1 VAPNNATLTPG
12 TYEGAQRHPF
22 QSAGNPGI
30 SVSGDGRAC
39 NAHTGRFVVLEA
51 NYAVDGSVVSFAA
64 DYEQHCDGGIPAL
77 FGSVRFNFA
86 TSPSHFAAYAGD
98 GQLGMVDAEVPTP
111 PSVVLLDDTGFPL
124 SGSTVTFAV
133 TTGGGTLLEATQ
145 ITNSA
150 GIATVGGWILG
161 PGEGTNNN
169 TITATT
175 PSLPGS
181 EVTFTASAGPQ
192 SPPTMLDPIVTQVVT
207 GGGHSCAVTAAG
219 GVKCWGANSQSQLG
233 GFSSPLLRTS
243 PVDVPGLSAG
253 VASLAAGKIH
263 TCALSTSGAVSC
275 WGGNSYGQVG
285 DGTTSLGQGTV
296 TAVSGLGTGVAAI
309 ASGPGALHTCALT
322 TTGSVKCWGN
332 NGHGQLGDG
341 TTTLRS
347 TPVSVLGMAS
357 GVVAL
362 SVGSDHTCALNVLGG
377 VKCWGNNLDGQ
388 LGDGTNSET
397 WTPVDVSGLTGGVT
411 ALGAGGNH
419 TCALVSGGVKCWGLN
434 SDGQLGD
441 GTLSPRNTAADVPN
455 LTSGVVRLASGVGHT
470 CALTGFG
477 GVKCW
482 GRNDDAQLGDGTTVN
497 RTTPVRVAGL
507 RDRIGDVAAGAS
519 HTCAVT
525 TTGGVKCLGWNNS
538 GQLGDGTATPRS
550 GAVGVAGLSDG
561 IKSASGGLFH
571 TCVVT
576 GGGGVKCGGNNLD
589 GQLGDGTT
597 VSPRLNAVDT
607 IGLRSGVST
616 TSAGGYHSCA
626 LTLDGGATCWGY
638 NGFGGLGNGTYTP
651 RSQPGWVNT
660 LTFGVGQV
668 ASGLYHTC
676 ALGSWGGVMCWGNNA
691 NGQLGNGTTGYSP
704 TVQYVSGLSSGVIS
718 IATGQFHTCA
728 VTVAGGV
735 KCWGSNVNGKLG
747 DGTTTQ
753 RLTPVDVVGLSGVVS
768 ISAGAQHTCAATSAG
783 AVKCWGS
790 NTSGQLGDGT
800 TTARSTPVQV
810 SGLESGAKNVSAGV
824 AHTCAVTSPGGLMC
838 WGWNGDGEL
847 GDGSLTSRS
856 VPVAVPGLAN
866 SVARVTTGSYHTC
879 AVTIGGGLKCW
890 GYNAYGALGDGTTTL
905 RSSPVAIQLGQSI
918 AFAPPAGLSKG
929 VPTALVASST
939 SRLPLTFDTWTPS
952 TCTVTGNR
960 VTVLATGS
968 AWCGIRVSQTGN
980 DTFAAAP
987 QQLRLIEILPTVSIG
1002 NTSVLEGSSGPAPA
1016 AFTVALS
1023 GPSIRTVTASFATTN
1038 VNATSPTDYSA
1049 TSGTVTFAPG
1059 ETSKMI
1065 NVDVVGD
1072 TSPEPTGYFKVTLSA
1087 LSGAGP
1093 GNLEAIMAII
1103 DDDNPD
1109 PVLIGVSSVSGP
1121 EGYTGGS
1128 TLFFPVRLS
1137 RPAIA
1142 PVTVNYTTVAGTAAA
1157 NADYTTTAGQLAFA
1171 VGEFEKFISVPVLG
1185 DAVSEPNETLT
1196 LALSSPS
1203 GAAFSPGAD
1212 SAIGTILNDDLSTI
1226 SVTDY
1231 SIVEGTTGTPSTL
1244 AFTVILSATST
1255 STVTVD
1261 YATSDGTATAGSDY
1275 TSTSGQLSF
1284 PPGYVSLVVQVPVT
1298 QDAVIEPNETVLL
1311 NLSNAVGATIFDN
1324 QGVGTIQADDGL
1336 LVSVGDKTTTEG
1348 NLGFTPV
1355 AFTVSLSAA
1364 PTSAVSVDWA
1374 TGDGTATAPLDYT
1387 AASGTL
1393 TFAIGETSK
1402 TVSVQ
1407 VVGDTGEETYETFF
1421 LRLSNPTGGASLGDA
1436 EGQGTITNTD
1446 GSTDRSRLM
1455 FHNFV
1460 TNRLYRWH
1468 MKDGGTLDTFNWVTP
1483 WSTDPGWTVGAV
1495 ADFDRDGQL
1504 DYLWH
1509 NTNTGKLLVWY
1520 IEGDNLK
1527 GYLFPFTYDLEVGWS
1542 VATVFDA
1549 NGDGASDIVYYDT
1562 RTPAQSATSG
1572 NVRVVL
1578 HDNGTMLGSYTLD
1591 QNLPVAGT
1599 VRVVNAVDADNDGD
1613 DELVLYNSATGQV
1626 AAWDVTGAT
1635 VTGTINY
1642 ADTQSTTQ
1650 AFNLVSTKTD
1660 FNDDGFADF
1669 LWHNPTPTGVFSVW
1683 FMNGTTRLGVGQ
1695 FQPFTATDPV
1705 WKVVGSANVW

>member
-1 VAPNNATLTPG
+1 
-12 TYEGAQRHPF
+12 
-22 QSAGNPGI
+22 
-30 SVSGDGRAC
+30 
-39 NAHTGRFVVLEA
+39 
-51 NYAVDGSVVSFAA
+51 
-64 DYEQHCDGGIPAL
+64 
-77 FGSVRFNFA
+77 
-86 TSPSHFAAYAGD
+86 
-98 GQLGMVDAEVPTP
+98 
-111 PSVVLLDDTGFPL
+111 
-124 SGSTVTFAV
+124 
-133 TTGGGTLLEATQ
+133 
-145 ITNSA
+145 
-150 GIATVGGWILG
+150 
-161 PGEGTNNN
+161 
-169 TITATT
+169 
-175 PSLPGS
+175 
-181 EVTFTASAGPQ
+181 
-192 SPPTMLDPIVTQVVT
+192 MLDTTVTQVVS
-207 GGGHSCAVTAAG
+207 GGNYTCALTTSG
-219 GVKCWGANSQSQLG
+219 GVKCWG
-233 GFSSPLLRTS
+233 
-243 PVDVPGLSAG
+243 
-253 VASLAAGKIH
+253 
-263 TCALSTSGAVSC
+263 
-275 WGGNSYGQVG
+275 Y
-285 DGTTSLGQGTV
+285 
-296 TAVSGLGTGVAAI
+296 
-309 ASGPGALHTCALT
+309 
-322 TTGSVKCWGN
+322 

-341 TTTLRS
+341 TTINRS
-347 TPVSVLGMAS
+347 QPVDVSGLNS
-357 GVVAL
+357 GVASL
-362 SVGSDHTCALNVLGG
+362 AAGLTHTCALTREGG
-377 VKCWGNNLDGQ
+377 VKCWGDN
-388 LGDGTNSET
+388 
-397 WTPVDVSGLTGGVT
+397 W
-411 ALGAGGNH
+411 
-419 TCALVSGGVKCWGLN
+419 
-434 SDGQLGD
+434 
-441 GTLSPRNTAADVPN
+441 
-455 LTSGVVRLASGVGHT
+455 
-470 CALTGFG
+470 F
-477 GVKCW
+477 
-482 GRNDDAQLGDGTTVN
+482 AQLGDGTTT
-497 RTTPVRVAGL
+497 RRLEPVDVPGL
-507 RDRIGDVAAGAS
+507 GS
-519 HTCAVT
+519 
-525 TTGGVKCLGWNNS
+525 
-538 GQLGDGTATPRS
+538 
-550 GAVGVAGLSDG
+550 GVAG
-561 IKSASGGLFH
+561 I
-571 TCVVT
+571 
-576 GGGGVKCGGNNLD
+576 
-589 GQLGDGTT
+589 
-597 VSPRLNAVDT
+597 AV
-607 IGLRSGVST
+607 GEV
-616 TSAGGYHSCA
+616 
-626 LTLDGGATCWGY
+626 
-638 NGFGGLGNGTYTP
+638 
-651 RSQPGWVNT
+651 
-660 LTFGVGQV
+660 
-668 ASGLYHTC
+668 HTC
-676 ALGSWGGVMCWGNNA
+676 ALTS
-691 NGQLGNGTTGYSP
+691 
-704 TVQYVSGLSSGVIS
+704 
-718 IATGQFHTCA
+718 
-728 VTVAGGV
+728 AGGV
-735 KCWGSNVNGKLG
+735 KCWGSNVAGQVGDGTHTPRTTPVDVISLSEGAVGLSAGSQHTCVVTRNGGAKCWGYNGWGGLGDGTMTDRPSPTDVTNLSQGVAVIEAGGYKTCALTTTGGMKCWGENYGYLGVGTTARETLIAADVTGLTTGVLRISAGGVHSCAVTSGGGAKCWGHNGNGRLGDGTLIDRLSPTDVLGLTEGVAEISAVGLHTCALTTEGGVKCWGANALGALGDGTTLDRIAAIDVSGLAHGVAEIGAGGATTCARTRGRGVKCWGWNGNGQLGDGTLLSRSEPVDALGLTSIAAGLGTGNTHGCAVTVGGGAKCWGKNSSGELGDGTLTERHTAVDVVGLTSGISRIVSGEAHSCALTTGGGVKCWGHNSQGKLG
-747 DGTTTQ
+747 DGTTAM
-753 RLTPVDVVGLSGVVS
+753 RLTAVNVLGLAAGVTQ
-768 ISAGAQHTCAATSAG
+768 ITAGAHHTCALTGGG
-783 AVKCWGS
+783 AVKCWGYNGQGQIGDGSFANRLTPSDVTGLASGVIGIAAGSYHTCALTSGGGIKCWGYNFSGQLGDGSTFSRSTPVSVLGLTSGAS
-790 NTSGQLGDGT
+790 NVVAGASSSCATTLAGSVKCWGDNTRGQLGDGTTQGRTTAGDVRELRGVVVGLASGFSHICALTNEAGMMCWGGNSVGQLGDGT
-800 TTARSTPVQV
+800 TTNRALPTPIR
-810 SGLESGAKNVSAGV
+810 A
-824 AHTCAVTSPGGLMC
+824 
-838 WGWNGDGEL
+838 
-847 GDGSLTSRS
+847 
-856 VPVAVPGLAN
+856 
-866 SVARVTTGSYHTC
+866 
-879 AVTIGGGLKCW
+879 
-890 GYNAYGALGDGTTTL
+890 
-905 RSSPVAIQLGQSI
+905 GQSI
-918 AFAPPAGLSKG
+918 AFSGPALATLGAPIPVSATATTGLP
-929 VPTALVASST
+929 VAL
-939 SRLPLTFDTWTPS
+939 DTWTPAVCVVS
-952 TCTVTGNR
+952 GSSVTAITAGLCGLRASQEGDAGN
-960 VTVLATGS
+960 AP
-968 AWCGIRVSQTGN
+968 
-980 DTFAAAP
+980 AP
-987 QQLRLIEILPTVSIG
+987 QQSHLVLVAPSI
-1002 NTSVLEGSSGPAPA
+1002 SVADLSVVEGSAGSTTANI
-1016 AFTVALS
+1016 TVTLS
-1023 GPSIRTVTASFATTN
+1023 GAAPGVVSAGFSTADM
-1038 VNATSPTDYSA
+1038 NATSPNDYGA
-1049 TSGTVTFAPG
+1049 VSGTVTFAPG
-1059 ETSKMI
+1059 ELSKT
-1065 NVDVVGD
+1065 VPVEVVGD
-1072 TSPEPTGYFKVTLSA
+1072 LQVEPIEYLKVALVS
-1087 LSGAGP
+1087 LSGAIATKT
-1093 GNLEAIMAII
+1093 EAVIAII

-1142 PVTVNYTTVAGTAAA
+1142 PVTVSYTTVAGTAAA
-1157 NADYTTTAGQLAFA
+1157 NTDYTTTAGQLTFA

-1196 LALSSPS
+1196 LALSSPN

-1402 TVSVQ
+1402 TVTVQ
-1407 VVGDTGEETYETFF
+1407 VVGDTGEEAYETFF

-1599 VRVVNAVDADNDGD
+1599 VRVVNAVDANNDGD

-1626 AAWDVTGAT
+1626 AAWDATGAT